1 MSGAAASAAPAL
13 DITALDVRTPKRN
26 SREEAGWHGFFPYY
40 AGYPHSFA
48 DALIESA
55 ALPEG
60 ATILDP
66 WNGSGT
72 TTYSA
77 TEHGFRAEGWDINP
91 VMVIIARARLLPLSE
106 ADTLG
111 PLVRDTVKG
120 VRADQGRL
128 LDDDPILLWF
138 EPQLAALIR
147 GIEARIRDQL
157 VGPLTFSAQEPQ
169 VERMSAIA
177 ATFYVALFT
186 VCRELAQPF
195 QASNPTWLRKPKA
208 DEPRIECDRGTLLG
222 RFIASIDTMATSLE
236 TRNHP
241 MGPMR
246 PLSTRL
252 RVADTALAA
261 PPPSSIDLILSSPP
275 YCTRIDYSA
284 ATRIE
289 LAILYPRLRLSMESL
304 GRTMIGSTRVPQ
316 AELSAQPEWGE
327 TCLAF
332 LDKLRVHPS
341 KASGGYYLKTHLDYF
356 DKMSR
361 SLAALAPALK
371 PGGAAILVVQDSY
384 YKELHNDLPTIIGE
398 MGMAA
403 GLALPRRVDFSSARS
418 MSGINPYTRIYK
430 RKGGALEAVLC
441 FQRPS

>member
-1 MSGAAASAAPAL
+1 MKGTATSNAVDVG
-13 DITALDVRTPKRN
+13 ALDVRTPKRN

-48 DALIESA
+48 DALVESA

-77 TEHGFRAEGWDINP
+77 TEHGFCAEGWDVNP
-91 VMVIIARARLLPLSE
+91 IMVIIARARLFPLSE

-111 PLVRDTVKG
+111 PLVRDTVKR
-120 VRADQGRL
+120 VRADQRRL
-128 LDDDPILLWF
+128 LEDDPLLLWF

-157 VGPLTFSAQEPQ
+157 VGPLTFSAAGPQ
-169 VERMSAIA
+169 VERMSALA
-177 ATFYVALFT
+177 ATFYVALFG

-195 QASNPTWLRKPKA
+195 QASNPTWLRKPKGE
-208 DEPRIECDRGTLLG
+208 EPRIECDRGTLLA
-222 RFIASIDTMATSLE
+222 RFIASIDTMASSIE
-236 TRNHP
+236 ARHHP
-241 MGPMR
+241 IGPRR
-246 PLSTRL
+246 PLSTQL
-252 RVADTALAA
+252 RVIDTARAT

-304 GRTMIGSTRVPQ
+304 GRKMIGSTRVPQ
-316 AELSAQPEWGE
+316 AELSARPEWGE
-327 TCLAF
+327 TCLDF
-332 LDKLRVHPS
+332 LEKLRVHPS

-361 SLAALAPALK
+361 SFAALAPALK
-371 PGGAAILVVQDSY
+371 PGGAAVMVVQDSY

-403 GLALPRRVDFSSARS
+403 GLALPRRVDFPSARS

>member
-1 MSGAAASAAPAL
+1 MSGTTASKPVDMA
-13 DITALDVRTPKRN
+13 ALDVRTPKRN

-48 DALIESA
+48 NALIESA
-55 ALPEG
+55 ELPDG

-77 TEHGFRAEGWDINP
+77 AEHGFCAEGWDVNP

-120 VRADQGRL
+120 VRADQRRL
-128 LDDDPILLWF
+128 IEDDPLLLWF

-147 GIEARIRDQL
+147 GIETRIRDQL
-157 VGPLTFSAQEPQ
+157 VGPLTFSAAGTQ

-177 ATFYVALFT
+177 ATFYVALFA

-208 DEPRIECDRGTLLG
+208 DEPRIECDRGTLLA
-222 RFIASIDTMATSLE
+222 RFVGLIDLMASSLE
-236 TRNHP
+236 TRHNP
-241 MGPMR
+241 IGPMR
-246 PLSTRL
+246 PLSTQL
-252 RVADTALAA
+252 RVADTAQAT
-261 PPPSSIDLILSSPP
+261 PQPSSIDLILSSPP
-275 YCTRIDYSA
+275 YCTRIDYSV

-289 LAILYPRLRLSMESL
+289 LAILYPRLRLSMETL
-304 GRTMIGSTRVPQ
+304 GRKMIGSTRVPQ
-316 AELSAQPEWGE
+316 AELSAHAEWGE
-327 TCLAF
+327 TCLSF

-361 SLAALAPALK
+361 SLTALARALK
-371 PGGAAILVVQDSY
+371 PGSAAILVVQDSY
-384 YKELHNDLPTIIGE
+384 YKELHNDLPAIIGE
-398 MGMAA
+398 MGKAA

-430 RKGGALEAVLC
+430 RTGGALEAVLC
-441 FQRPS
+441 FQRPE